1 MNRESL
7 IFMRISQLQ
16 RQLLANSAEVL
27 QQAGITNAQY
37 DILNHLYNH
46 AGCTQ
51 KELATT
57 LIVTKGN
64 ITQIITK
71 MEKLELITRKQVG
84 KTKQLF
90 VAERGS
96 KLYSMVTPKLEAAH
110 AEALAGLNSNDQKQL
125 LKLLKLAMRG

>member
-51 KELATT
+51 K
-57 LIVTKGN
+57 
-64 ITQIITK
+64 
-71 MEKLELITRKQVG
+71 
-84 KTKQLF
+84 
-90 VAERGS
+90 
-96 KLYSMVTPKLEAAH
+96 
-110 AEALAGLNSNDQKQL
+110 
-125 LKLLKLAMRG
+125 

>member
-1 MNRESL
+1 
-7 IFMRISQLQ
+7 MRISQLQ

>member
-96 KLYSMVTPKLEAAH
+96 KLYSMVRDCPC
-110 AEALAGLNSNDQKQL
+110 
-125 LKLLKLAMRG
+125 

>member
-1 MNRESL
+1 M
-7 IFMRISQLQ
+7 
-16 RQLLANSAEVL
+16 
-27 QQAGITNAQY
+27 
-37 DILNHLYNH
+37 
-46 AGCTQ
+46 
-51 KELATT
+51 ATT

-96 KLYSMVTPKLEAAH
+96 KLYSMVTPKLETAH